1 MSFLAV
7 IYEFV
12 IFPLL
17 LGLLW
22 LGKKERAG
30 FSKIYIRGYFS
41 MLALFELA
49 AVPMAA
55 AGKRFGELFDIW
67 RICVPAAGGAALLV
81 LLIRRKAVIKWG
93 RELFENARIIKE
105 KLYRLVVVMIVAM
118 LFSIVFVLPSESD
131 DTPETAGITADTDTM
146 YVYEPYTKLETGI
159 AFSEKSSSPLEMLYV
174 AGAVSAGTDTT
185 FFIHMVL
192 PFFLLPLFYAV
203 CWELSGN
210 FWPELSKRRLFVVF
224 MMIFYSAACY
234 TRTIPAMGVF
244 QNIWNAASLFASCG
258 IPALLSQ
265 CFRILR
271 QRSRG
276 EKFLFK
282 DVFFLIILAAANQLM
297 IGRGAALSALA
308 VLTCTGILL
317 YRKLCRNVS
326 ESSGRGVGGLLER
339 TPGIF
344 GALFCIVMLLCWLH
358 EGIRNS
364 WLSFGRDTVYIS
376 LLFLAVIWIFLYE
389 KNRAQNNLFL
399 YTVCSVFLILV
410 LQLLSMAALHRDMMP
425 KTYYL
430 IPYAPIVSYVGVRLA
445 ELPILRKNKWII
457 IILYAIIIQSGIG
470 LEYHSA
476 SLFGNYN
483 DKKVSQTVM
492 RMAGCVKEAA
502 GNDEPFLLAPSEIAS
517 QIQEYDVD
525 IRVAYGATYNYPAE
539 HTELLLELME
549 EYGGNCLILKEEY
562 DDEKLLKSKGYR
574 LAIIFDGYSL
584 YYKK

>member
-1 MSFLAV
+1 MSFLSV
-7 IYEFV
+7 IYVFG

-30 FSKIYIRGYFS
+30 FSKIYVRGFFS
-41 MLALFELA
+41 MLALFEMTA
-49 AVPMAA
+49 APMAVT
-55 AGKRFGELFDIW
+55 GRRFGSLLELW
-67 RICVPAAGGAALLV
+67 RICAPATGGAAILI
-81 LLIRRKAVIKWG
+81 LLIRRKTVIKWG
-93 RELFENARIIKE
+93 KELFENTKIIKE

-118 LFSIVFVLPSESD
+118 LFSIVFVLPAESD
-131 DTPETAGITADTDTM
+131 DTPETAGITVETDTM

-159 AFSEKSSSPLEMLYV
+159 TFSEKSTSPLEMLYA
-174 AGAVSAGTDTT
+174 AGAVRSGLDTT

-210 FWPELSKRRLFVVF
+210 FWRELSKRGLFVLF

-244 QNIWNAASLFASCG
+244 QNIWNAASLFACCG

-265 CFRILR
+265 CFQIL
-271 QRSRG
+271 QKRSQG
-276 EKFLFK
+276 AGVSVKE
-282 DVFFLIILAAANQLM
+282 VFFLIIMAAANQLM
-297 IGRGAALSALA
+297 IGRGAMLSVLA
-308 VLTCTGILL
+308 VLSCAGILL
-317 YRKLCRNVS
+317 YRKLYRNA
-326 ESSGRGVGGLLER
+326 EGLLER
-339 TPGIF
+339 GAGRWIERVPGIF
-344 GALFCIVMLLCWLH
+344 GALFCGVMLLCWLH

-389 KNRAQNNLFL
+389 KNRTENSLFL

-410 LQLLSMAALHRDMMP
+410 LQLLSMAVLHRDMMP

-502 GNDEPFLLAPSEIAS
+502 GEEEPFLLAPGEIAS

-539 HTELLLELME
+539 HTELLLELMGT
-549 EYGGNCLILKEEY
+549 YGSNCLILKEEY

-574 LAIIFDGYSL
+574 LVIIFDGYSL